1 MESPTAGAPSLPGR
15 RGAARQG
22 GRLPAQPE
30 LGFRGY
36 FWKPRSEEHSPPVR
50 PRAGGEKPVITKKQ
64 RVCKIPRP
72 PPFIIRRTGKGG
84 GDEFE
89 KTHRERTECWG
100 GGVFAMAA
108 TVNLELDPIFLKAL
122 GFLHSKSKDSAEKL
136 KALLD
141 ESLARGIDS
150 SYRPTQKDVE
160 PPKISSTKSIPIKQ
174 EPKTSSSLPSSSS
187 NGKVLTTEKIKK
199 EAEKRPA
206 DKMKDVTEG
215 VDIPKK
221 PRLEKPET
229 RSSPI
234 TVQSSKDLAMA
245 DLSSFE
251 ETSADD
257 FAMEM
262 GLACVVCRQMTVAS
276 GNQLVECQE
285 CHNLYHQDCHKP
297 QVTDKEVND
306 PRLVWYCARCTR
318 QMKRLAQKT
327 QKPPQKPAPTVVSV
341 APAVKDPLVKKPE
354 TKLKQEP
361 AFLAFK
367 RTEVKPPTVIS
378 GNSSSN
384 NVSSSV
390 TSGLTGWAAFAAKT
404 SSAGPSTTKL
414 SSTAQNNSGKPAAS
428 SVNQKP
434 VGLTSLATSS
444 KGGIGSKIG
453 SGNSSSP
460 TVPLKPLPPLTLGK
474 TGLSRSVSCDN
485 VSKVGLPSPSSL
497 VPGGS
502 GNGNSSTSGPSGSA
516 ASKTTSEPS
525 SSPSASLKG
534 PTSQESQLNAMK
546 RLQMVKKKAAQKKLK
561 K

>member
-1 MESPTAGAPSLPGR
+1 M
-15 RGAARQG
+15 
-22 GRLPAQPE
+22 
-30 LGFRGY
+30 
-36 FWKPRSEEHSPPVR
+36 
-50 PRAGGEKPVITKKQ
+50 
-64 RVCKIPRP
+64 
-72 PPFIIRRTGKGG
+72 
-84 GDEFE
+84 
-89 KTHRERTECWG
+89 
-100 GGVFAMAA
+100 FAMAA
-108 TVNLELDPIFLKAL
+108 AVNLELDPIFLKAL

-141 ESLARGIDS
+141 ESLARGSDS

-160 PPKISSTKSIPIKQ
+160 PSKISSTKSVSIKQ
-174 EPKTSSSLPSSSS
+174 EPKMSSSLPSGNN
-187 NGKVLTTEKIKK
+187 NGKVLSAEKAKK

-206 DKMKDVTEG
+206 DKIKSDISEG

-221 PRLEKPET
+221 PRLEKPDT

-234 TVQSSKDLAMA
+234 TVQTSKDLAMA

-318 QMKRLAQKT
+318 QMKRMAQKT
-327 QKPPQKPAPTVVSV
+327 QKPPQKPAPTVVST
-341 APAVKDPLVKKPE
+341 APAIKDPLVKKPE
-354 TKLKQEP
+354 TKLKQETT
-361 AFLAFK
+361 FLAFK
-367 RTEVKPPTVIS
+367 RTEVKTSTVIS
-378 GNSSSN
+378 GSSSSTS
-384 NVSSSV
+384 VSSSA

-404 SSAGPSTTKL
+404 SSAGPSTAKL
-414 SSTAQNNSGKPAAS
+414 NSATQNSGGKPAAS
-428 SVNQKP
+428 AASQKP
-434 VGLTSLATSS
+434 VGLTGLAASS
-444 KGGIGSKIG
+444 KSGLGSKIG
-453 SGNSSSP
+453 PGSGTSP
-460 TVPLKPLPPLTLGK
+460 TVPLKPPPPLTLGK

-485 VSKVGLPSPSSL
+485 VSKIGLPSPTSL
-497 VPGGS
+497 VPGSSGQLS
-502 GNGNSSTSGPSGSA
+502 GNGNSGSSAPSGNST
-516 ASKTTSEPS
+516 SKTTESS

>member
-1 MESPTAGAPSLPGR
+1 
-15 RGAARQG
+15 
-22 GRLPAQPE
+22 
-30 LGFRGY
+30 
-36 FWKPRSEEHSPPVR
+36 
-50 PRAGGEKPVITKKQ
+50 
-64 RVCKIPRP
+64 
-72 PPFIIRRTGKGG
+72 
-84 GDEFE
+84 
-89 KTHRERTECWG
+89 
-100 GGVFAMAA
+100 MAA
-108 TVNLELDPIFLKAL
+108 AVNLELDPIFLKAL

-141 ESLARGIDS
+141 ESLARGVDS
-150 SYRPTQKDVE
+150 SYRPSQKDVE
-160 PPKISSTKSIPIKQ
+160 PPKISSTKTISIKQ
-174 EPKTSSSLPSSSS
+174 EPKTSSSLPSGS
-187 NGKVLTTEKIKK
+187 NNGRALTAEKVKK

-206 DKMKDVTEG
+206 DKVKSDITEAL
-215 VDIPKK
+215 DLPKK

-234 TVQSSKDLAMA
+234 TVQTSKDLAMA

-318 QMKRLAQKT
+318 QMKRMAQKT

-341 APAVKDPLVKKPE
+341 VPAVKDPLVKKTETKFKPE
-354 TKLKQEP
+354 TTFQ
-361 AFLAFK
+361 AFK
-367 RTEVKPPTVIS
+367 RTEVKPSTVIS
-378 GNSSSN
+378 GNFSTTS
-384 NVSSSV
+384 VSSSV
-390 TSGLTGWAAFAAKT
+390 TSGLTGWAAFAVKT
-404 SSAGPSTTKL
+404 SGGPSAAKL
-414 SSTAQNNSGKPAAS
+414 SLSTQNSSGKPAAS
-428 SVNQKP
+428 SANQKP
-434 VGLTSLATSS
+434 VGLTGLASSS
-444 KGGIGSKIG
+444 KGGIGSKVG
-453 SGNSSSP
+453 SSSSTTP
-460 TVPLKPLPPLTLGK
+460 TVPLKPPPPLTLGK
-474 TGLSRSVSCDN
+474 TSLSRSVSCDN

-497 VPGGS
+497 VPGSSSQLS
-502 GNGNSSTSGPSGSA
+502 GNGNSGTSGPSGSTA
-516 ASKTTSEPS
+516 GKTTAEPS
-525 SSPSASLKG
+525 SSPSTSLKG

>member
-1 MESPTAGAPSLPGR
+1 
-15 RGAARQG
+15 
-22 GRLPAQPE
+22 
-30 LGFRGY
+30 
-36 FWKPRSEEHSPPVR
+36 
-50 PRAGGEKPVITKKQ
+50 
-64 RVCKIPRP
+64 
-72 PPFIIRRTGKGG
+72 
-84 GDEFE
+84 
-89 KTHRERTECWG
+89 
-100 GGVFAMAA
+100 MAA
-108 TVNLELDPIFLKAL
+108 AVNLELDPIFLKAL

-150 SYRPTQKDVE
+150 SYRPSQKEVE
-160 PPKISSTKSIPIKQ
+160 PPKIANTKTVSIKQ
-174 EPKTSSSLPSSSS
+174 EPKTSSTLPPGNN
-187 NGKVLTTEKIKK
+187 NGKVLTSEKVKK

-206 DKMKDVTEG
+206 DKMKSDITEG
-215 VDIPKK
+215 VDMPKK

-234 TVQSSKDLAMA
+234 TVQTSKDLAMA

-318 QMKRLAQKT
+318 QMKRMAQKT
-327 QKPPQKPAPTVVSV
+327 QKPPQKPAPAVVSV

-354 TKLKQEP
+354 TKLKQETT
-361 AFLAFK
+361 FLAFK
-367 RTEVKPPTVIS
+367 RTEVKPSAVIS
-378 GNSSSN
+378 GNSSSTS
-384 NVSSSV
+384 VSSSV
-390 TSGLTGWAAFAAKT
+390 SSGLTGWAAFGAKT
-404 SSAGPSTTKL
+404 TSAGPSTAKL
-414 SSTAQNNSGKPAAS
+414 SSTTQNSSGKPATS
-428 SVNQKP
+428 SANQKP

-444 KGGIGSKIG
+444 KGGLGSKIG
-453 SGNSSSP
+453 SSNSTAP
-460 TVPLKPLPPLTLGK
+460 TVPLKPPPPLTSGK

-497 VPGGS
+497 VPGSSSQLS
-502 GNGNSSTSGPSGSA
+502 GNGNSGGATSKP
-516 ASKTTSEPS
+516 TSES
-525 SSPSASLKG
+525 GSSPSASLKG

>member
-1 MESPTAGAPSLPGR
+1 MD
-15 RGAARQG
+15 AAQAI
-22 GRLPAQPE
+22 LTYCQ
-30 LGFRGY
+30 
-36 FWKPRSEEHSPPVR
+36 
-50 PRAGGEKPVITKKQ
+50 Q
-64 RVCKIPRP
+64 
-72 PPFIIRRTGKGG
+72 
-84 GDEFE
+84 
-89 KTHRERTECWG
+89 
-100 GGVFAMAA
+100 VFAMAA

-150 SYRPTQKDVE
+150 SYRPSQKDVE
-160 PPKISSTKSIPIKQ
+160 PSKISSTKTISIKQ
-174 EPKTSSSLPSSSS
+174 EPKTSSNLPSGNN
-187 NGKVLTTEKIKK
+187 NGKVLTTDKVKK
-199 EAEKRPA
+199 EPEKRPT
-206 DKMKDVTEG
+206 DKMKSDITEG
-215 VDIPKK
+215 TDIPKK

-234 TVQSSKDLAMA
+234 TVQTSKDLAMA

-318 QMKRLAQKT
+318 QMKRMAQKT

-354 TKLKQEP
+354 TKLKQETT
-361 AFLAFK
+361 FQAFK
-367 RTEVKPPTVIS
+367 RTEVKTSTVIS
-378 GNSSSN
+378 GNSSSTS
-384 NVSSSV
+384 VSSSV

-404 SSAGPSTTKL
+404 SSAGPSTAKL
-414 SSTAQNNSGKPAAS
+414 SSTTQNNSGKPATS
-428 SVNQKP
+428 SANQKP
-434 VGLTSLATSS
+434 LGLPGLGTSS

-453 SGNSSSP
+453 SSNSTAP
-460 TVPLKPLPPLTLGK
+460 PVPLKPPPPLTLGK

-485 VSKVGLPSPSSL
+485 VSKVGLPSPSSV
-497 VPGGS
+497 VPGNCSQLS
-502 GNGNSSTSGPSGSA
+502 GNGNSGAPGPSGSA
-516 ASKTTSEPS
+516 TSKTTSESS
-525 SSPSASLKG
+525 SSPSTSLKG